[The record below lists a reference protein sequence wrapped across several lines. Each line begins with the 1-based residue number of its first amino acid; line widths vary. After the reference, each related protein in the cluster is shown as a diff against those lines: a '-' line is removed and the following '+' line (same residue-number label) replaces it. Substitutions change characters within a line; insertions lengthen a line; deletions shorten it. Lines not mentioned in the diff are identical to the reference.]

1 MRTRN
6 WSIRSKI
13 IALITVPLVAFL
25 ALWIFATTLTAGPA
39 FNLLHAR
46 TLVDE
51 VGTPG
56 IELVGQL
63 QRERLFSVEYLS
75 GSGAVPKALT
85 DQRAATDRVAAQFRR
100 TAGSDAVQNAAND
113 ALHNRIAGIITE
125 LDSLTGNR
133 SHIDRREIDAIGA
146 QNFYNKVIDGAFKMF
161 AACATFNDQ
170 SIDRE
175 LKALTTVGNGEEYL
189 GRVDSLVAG
198 ATAAGSLNADMR
210 DELLQDVGT
219 ARYLLDQGIDDM
231 TASERAEWVELSA
244 GDGYIRLDKMLD
256 QLVQDSKVDAP
267 PPVAS
272 SVYRP
277 TYVAVGQQVREFED
291 RATDSLAK
299 RATPLAVSVL
309 VRLAL
314 AAVLG
319 LLALVISLIVS
330 VKIGRSIV
338 GRLGRLRAEAQEMA
352 DERLPSVVRR
362 LQRGEAVDVAVE
374 APPLAYGLDEIGQ
387 LGNAF
392 NDVQRTAVQ
401 SAVDESTVRR
411 GVNEVFLNIARRSQT
426 LLHRQLALL
435 DKMER
440 RENEPQELEDLYRVD
455 HLATR
460 MRRHAEDLVILAG
473 AAPGRGWRNPVPV
486 IDVVRGAISEVEDYK
501 RVDIRTIEQSA
512 VLGRAV
518 GDVIH
523 LLAELLENAASFS
536 PPHTRVQVGGQ
547 VLPNG
552 YAIEIEDR
560 GLGMSPEA
568 IEEANRRLLEPPD
581 FDPSD
586 SARLGLFVVAQLAGR
601 HGIRVSLRPSAY
613 AGVTAIVLIPA
624 DLIVVGPGPIAK
636 PLERPLVGSGTED
649 RPSLA
654 ALQGPGQVSVAGR
667 PVTINGT
674 AARQLA
680 ETGWE
685 PRPAAPSL
693 TGPAPA
699 TPAPTTPPGELNAD
713 GLVQRR
719 RNRRPTTPKPASTPP
734 TTRDRSGPT
743 SFAPDGLAGA
753 DSPGRDS
760 LAGLAGTESTGLA
773 RPAGFAGTDPTGPG
787 GTDREGP
794 SGLAGLTGGDFTNL
808 AGPRIPAPRSPE
820 SPVTPTSSSPLFPQA
835 GQPGPVASGPPAPTS
850 AAPMFAAPTSGP
862 PSPVANRPG
871 TDLPD
876 TDRLGTDLPGTDQPG
891 TDRPGTDRPGIHRPT
906 GTGTPADDSAT
917 GSAEPGDRKP
927 GEGSASASG
936 LPSGLGWPG
945 GFGSPAGLDLPG
957 LDAPTISLPA
967 VGRPPS
973 EPTGSPT
980 SPPDRNGSSS
990 DTPDTSTPSAE
1001 NSSGS
1006 GLIGRGA
1013 GRGNGTGNG
1022 SGNGNGGGIA
1032 AGEPGPSTEDGLP
1045 RRVRQ
1050 ANLAP
1055 QLRHR
1060 PPTPLPDEE
1069 TVPLRPPEQIRAIMS
1084 ALQQGT
1090 QRGRRDAARIEP
1102 SPADPTSREAD
1113 STPESSDLEKTGNGA
1128 LSGGAS
1134 FADAATVSFP
1144 AIVNL
1149 AAAAG
1154 EAKDETGGD
1163 GAVGDRATGTEQ
1175 TDVTRPEKDA

>member
-1 MRTRN
+1 MQMVIKQWQSPRTIRTVSANYLVVEVEAIEGFTYPRGGVRSPGRATWAPEAANLGRSLMRTRN

-46 TLVDE
+46 TLVDQ

-75 GSGAVPKALT
+75 GRGAVPSALS
-85 DQRAATDRVAAQFRR
+85 DQRAATDRVAAEFRR
-100 TAGSDAVQNAAND
+100 TAGGDSVQNAAND
-113 ALHNRIAGIITE
+113 SLRNRIAGIFTE
-125 LDSLTGNR
+125 LDSLTSNR
-133 SHIDRREIDAIGA
+133 GHIDRREVDVIGA
-146 QNFYNKVIDGAFKMF
+146 QNFYNLVIDSAFKMF
-161 AACATFNDQ
+161 AACATFDDE

-175 LKALTTVGNGEEYL
+175 LRALTTVGNGEEYL

-198 ATAAGSLNADMR
+198 ATASGSLSADMR
-210 DELLQDVGT
+210 TELLQDVGT

-231 TASERAEWVELSA
+231 TAGERGQWVQLSA
-244 GDGYIRLDKMLD
+244 SEGYLRLDRMLD
-256 QLVQDSKVDAP
+256 QLVQQSKVDAP

-272 SVYRP
+272 SAYRP

-299 RATPLAVSVL
+299 RATPLAVKVL

-319 LLALVISLIVS
+319 LLALIISLIVS

-338 GRLGRLRAEAQEMA
+338 GRLRRLRAEAQEMA
-352 DERLPSVVRR
+352 DERLPTVVRR
-362 LQRGEAVDVAVE
+362 LQRGEAVDVEVE
-374 APPLAYGLDEIGQ
+374 TPPLAYGLDEIGQ

-401 SAVDESTVRR
+401 SAVEEANVRR
-411 GVNEVFLNIARRSQT
+411 GINEVFLNIARRSQT

-501 RVDIRTIEQSA
+501 RIDIRSVEQSA

-523 LLAELLENAASFS
+523 LLAELLENAASYS

-560 GLGMSPEA
+560 GLGMTPEA

-613 AGVTAIVLIPA
+613 AGVTAIVLIPG
-624 DLIVVGPGPIAK
+624 DLVVVGPGPAAL
-636 PLERPLVGSGTED
+636 PAGTTPAAGRSWDRPLVGSGTED

-667 PVTINGT
+667 PVTISGT
-674 AARQLA
+674 ETPSPAAA
-680 ETGWE
+680 TGWE
-685 PRPAAPSL
+685 PQPDPGVVTPPAPGLSRPAPSSV
-693 TGPAPA
+693 AA
-699 TPAPTTPPGELNAD
+699 EVNAD

-719 RNRRPTTPKPASTPP
+719 RTRR
-734 TTRDRSGPT
+734 R
-743 SFAPDGLAGA
+743 
-753 DSPGRDS
+753 
-760 LAGLAGTESTGLA
+760 
-773 RPAGFAGTDPTGPG
+773 
-787 GTDREGP
+787 P
-794 SGLAGLTGGDFTNL
+794 SGLASAPGPASAPPSPQAQAPEALL
-808 AGPRIPAPRSPE
+808 APQAPEALPAPRAPE
-820 SPVTPTSSSPLFPQA
+820 VPPVAPTSSSPLFPL
-835 GQPGPVASGPPAPTS
+835 GGLPGAAASGPPAPTS
-850 AAPMFAAPTSGP
+850 AAPMFASPTSAP
-862 PSPVANRPG
+862 PSP
-871 TDLPD
+871 
-876 TDRLGTDLPGTDQPG
+876 
-891 TDRPGTDRPGIHRPT
+891 PT
-906 GTGTPADDSAT
+906 GSPA
-917 GSAEPGDRKP
+917 AEPSPDSDGLTSEPPRDEPDDREP
-927 GEGSASASG
+927 GAGPGAVSG

-945 GFGSPAGLDLPG
+945 GVGSGALGSPAGLDLPA

-967 VGRPPS
+967 VGALPGRRGAAPGV
-973 EPTGSPT
+973 TGTGTGDDPAA
-980 SPPDRNGSSS
+980 PGSG
-990 DTPDTSTPSAE
+990 TSTPGSPAPG
-1001 NSSGS
+1001 SPAPGSPAPGRAGSGRIGSGS
-1006 GLIGRGA
+1006 SVA
-1013 GRGNGTGNG
+1013 
-1022 SGNGNGGGIA
+1022 GNGNGAGVKGGLE
-1032 AGEPGPSTEDGLP
+1032 EPGLSTEDGLP

-1084 ALQQGT
+1084 ALQHGT

-1102 SPADPTSREAD
+1102 PAADPTPREAG
-1113 STPESSDLEKTGNGA
+1113 SIAEPSDLEKTGDQA
-1128 LSGGAS
+1128 PSEGAS

-1144 AIVNL
+1144 AIGNQ
-1149 AAAAG
+1149 AAP
-1154 EAKDETGGD
+1154 D
-1163 GAVGDRATGTEQ
+1163 DRAAPSGPGDQQ
-1175 TDVTRPEKDA
+1175 TDGQREVTRPEKDA

>member
-13 IALITVPLVAFL
+13 IALISVPLAAFL

-51 VGTPG
+51 VGAPG

-75 GSGAVPKALT
+75 GHGEVPATLN
-85 DQRAATDRVAAQFRR
+85 DQRAATDRVAAQFRKM
-100 TAGSDAVQNAAND
+100 AGGDAVHNAAND
-113 ALHNRIAGIITE
+113 ALRNRIAGIFTE
-125 LDSLTGNR
+125 LDSLAGNR
-133 SHIDRREIDAIGA
+133 THIDQREIDAVGA
-146 QNFYNKVIDGAFKMF
+146 QNFYNGVIDSAFKVF
-161 AACATFNDQ
+161 AACAKFNDE

-175 LKALTTVGNGEEYL
+175 LRALTTVGNGEEYL

-198 ATAAGSLNADMR
+198 ATAAGSLSAGMR

-231 TASERAEWVELSA
+231 TAGERAEWVELSA
-244 GDGYIRLDKMLD
+244 GQGYIQLDRMLD
-256 QLVQDSKVDAP
+256 QLVRESKADAP
-267 PPVAS
+267 TPVVS

-277 TYVAVGQQVREFED
+277 TYVAVGHQVREFED
-291 RATDSLAK
+291 RATDALAK
-299 RATPLAVSVL
+299 RATPLAVKVL

-319 LLALVISLIVS
+319 LIALVISLIVS

-338 GRLGRLRAEAQEMA
+338 GRLLRLRAEAQEMA

-362 LQRGEAVDVAVE
+362 LQRGEAVDVGVE
-374 APPLAYGLDEIGQ
+374 TPPLAYGLDEIGQ

-392 NDVQRTAVQ
+392 NDVQRTAVR
-401 SAVDESTVRR
+401 SAVDEAAVRR
-411 GVNEVFLNIARRSQT
+411 GINEVFLNIARRSQS
-426 LLHRQLALL
+426 LLHKQLSIL
-435 DKMER
+435 DRMER
-440 RENEPQELEDLYRVD
+440 RVEDSTELEDLFRVD

-501 RVDIRTIEQSA
+501 RVDIRSIEQSA

-560 GLGMSPEA
+560 GLGMTPEA

-624 DLIVVGPGPIAK
+624 DLVVVGPGPAALPAK
-636 PLERPLVGSGTED
+636 AWDRPLVGSGTED

-654 ALQGPGQVSVAGR
+654 SLQGPGQVSVAGR
-667 PVTINGT
+667 PVIINGT
-674 AARQLA
+674 VTSVSPVD
-680 ETGWE
+680 TGWE
-685 PRPAAPSL
+685 PQPATAKRPTPG
-693 TGPAPA
+693 GPAQSTVA
-699 TPAPTTPPGELNAD
+699 DGLNAD

-719 RNRRPTTPKPASTPP
+719 RNRTRPADRIPAP
-734 TTRDRSGPT
+734 T
-743 SFAPDGLAGA
+743 PDGLAGA
-753 DSPGRDS
+753 D
-760 LAGLAGTESTGLA
+760 
-773 RPAGFAGTDPTGPG
+773 PTGPAG
-787 GTDREGP
+787 EGAAEP
-794 SGLAGLTGGDFTNL
+794 SGLAAPGRTGISGL
-808 AGPRIPAPRSPE
+808 AGPGNPE
-820 SPVTPTSSSPLFPQA
+820 QRSPVTPTSSSPLFPQD
-835 GQPGPVASGPPAPTS
+835 GLTGRGPSGPPAPTS
-850 AAPMFAAPTSGP
+850 AAPMFAPPTSGP
-862 PSPVANRPG
+862 PSSDHTSTDIDAPG
-871 TDLPD
+871 T
-876 TDRLGTDLPGTDQPG
+876 GSSSV
-891 TDRPGTDRPGIHRPT
+891 HRPT
-906 GTGTPADDSAT
+906 GTGTPDEDTSA
-917 GSAEPGDRKP
+917 GSTEPGDRKP
-927 GEGSASASG
+927 GEGSAALGG

-945 GFGSPAGLDLPG
+945 GPSSRGFGSSSGLDLPA

-967 VGRPPS
+967 IGRPTRERS
-973 EPTGSPT
+973 GGTGGT
-980 SPPDRNGSSS
+980 GAGGNGAGGAGVGNGVGGGSSVG
-990 DTPDTSTPSAE
+990 DA
-1001 NSSGS
+1001 
-1006 GLIGRGA
+1006 
-1013 GRGNGTGNG
+1013 GNGTGVRPTTG
-1022 SGNGNGGGIA
+1022 PTTGPK
-1032 AGEPGPSTEDGLP
+1032 AGPDAPVEPGLSTEDGLP

-1060 PPTPLPDEE
+1060 PPTALPDEA

-1090 QRGRRDAARIEP
+1090 QRGRRDAARIGSQP
-1102 SPADPTSREAD
+1102 PTDPTSRDGD
-1113 STPESSDLEKTGNGA
+1113 STTESADLEK
-1128 LSGGAS
+1128 SGSQAPFAGGT

-1144 AIVNL
+1144 VIDPAQEPEPQESEPQQPESQQPESQQPESQQPESQQTAE
-1149 AAAAG
+1149 AASDQP
-1154 EAKDETGGD
+1154 EPGGGRTD
-1163 GAVGDRATGTEQ
+1163 GQSE
-1175 TDVTRPEKDA
+1175 VTRPDKDA